1 MPRRAPLAAALLLA
15 ACTNAPLPTADPP
28 APDQAACRAL
38 VAALPDSLDGSEN
51 AGRSEYA
58 ASWGDPRIVLRCGV
72 ATPAAY
78 RPDSEMVV
86 VNSVAWFAEEQEHG
100 YTFTA
105 VGRTPQ
111 VEVYVPDTH
120 SPEVNPLVDLAAP
133 MKAGTKVTSISTA
146 VQAR

>member
-1 MPRRAPLAAALLLA
+1 M
-15 ACTNAPLPTADPP
+15 TS
-28 APDQAACRAL
+28 
-38 VAALPDSLDGSEN
+38 LPDLLDGQEN

-78 RPDSEMVV
+78 RPESELVV
-86 VNSVAWFAEEQEHG
+86 VDDVSWLAEEQESG

-111 VEVYVPDTH
+111 VEVYVPSTYA
-120 SPEVNPLVDLAAP
+120 PEVNPLVDLAEAIT
-133 MKAGTKVTSISTA
+133 AGTRVTGVAGATP
-146 VQAR
+146 

>member
-15 ACTNAPLPTADPP
+15 ACTSPPPPTADPP
-28 APDQAACRAL
+28 ASDQGACRAL
-38 VAALPDSLDGSEN
+38 VAGLPDILDGSEN

-86 VNSVAWFAEEQEHG
+86 VNDVAWLAEEQQSG

-111 VEVYVPDTH
+111 VAVYVPDAH

-133 MKAGTKVTSISTA
+133 MKAGTTVTSA
-146 VQAR
+146 AGAAP